1 LECDV
6 THAGRPLRA
15 DARRN
20 RDRLLEAAL
29 RAFAGDTPDEV
40 TLERVARDAGVGI
53 GTLYRHFPTR
63 EALIEEVYRAELAR
77 LCQSAPRLLA
87 AMPPDA
93 ALRAWM
99 DGFIDYNATKR
110 GLAEALRT
118 VIAAGGQP
126 FAQSRTMMEAA
137 LRELLTAG
145 AEAGLLRTDV
155 DPYDVLVALSAVSLW
170 VSEPERRA
178 EGGRVLDLLMDG
190 LRHRG

>member
-1 LECDV
+1 M
-6 THAGRPLRA
+6 THPRPLRA

-29 RAFAGDTPDEV
+29 KAFSTEAAEEV
-40 TLERVARDAGVGI
+40 TLEQVARDAGVGI

-77 LCQSAPRLLA
+77 LCESAPRLLA
-87 AMPPDA
+87 TMSPPD

-99 DGFIDYNATKR
+99 DAFIDYSAAKR

-126 FAQSRTMMEAA
+126 FAQSRTSMEAA
-137 LRELLTAG
+137 LRELLAAAADSG
-145 AEAGLLRTDV
+145 VRQDV
-155 DPYDVLVALSAVSLW
+155 EPYDVMVALNAVSLW
-170 VSEPERRA
+170 VSEADRRDPA
-178 EGGRVLDLLMDG
+178 ARVLDLLMDG
-190 LRHRG
+190 LRYHG